1 MSGAG
6 CLLLICTGKAFDLQ
20 AMCNR
25 TMKNR
30 RSFLKTLGAA
40 SALGATS
47 LSAAENQGTS
57 PLATEPKASSGQ
69 DDRAFWVGVMER
81 VATPVLSNLAKR
93 ELRERMPVETNGA
106 SDRHQCT
113 HLEAFARTLVGLAP
127 WLEVRDLTGE
137 EAQLQK
143 KFIELAQACMDA
155 ATDPASPDFLNFNE
169 GSQPLVDSAFLA
181 QAVLRSPVVLWSS
194 LEKRVRRQLVEA
206 LKSSR
211 VIKPGNSN
219 WVLFAALVEAAL
231 CECGEATNE
240 GRLEG
245 NLRKML
251 GWYLG
256 DGIYGDGPVFHFD
269 YYNSFVIHPAL
280 VDILLVLK
288 RRDVKFTAAFDMVL
302 ERARR
307 YAQIQ
312 ERLIAPD
319 GTYPAVGRSLAYR
332 FGAFHA
338 LAQMALM
345 RRLPDSVKPAQV
357 RCALTSVIRRMI
369 EAPGTFDEQG
379 WLRIGFCGH
388 QPTIGEPYIS
398 TGSLY
403 LCTAGLLPLGLSP
416 QDSFW
421 KEPGA
426 SWTSQRLWSGESL
439 THDEALREK
448 EMARLPTLKR

>member
-1 MSGAG
+1 
-6 CLLLICTGKAFDLQ
+6 
-20 AMCNR
+20 
-25 TMKNR
+25 MKNR
-30 RSFLKTLGAA
+30 RSFLKTLGAV
-40 SALGATS
+40 SALGARS
-47 LSAAENQGTS
+47 LSAAENQGIS
-57 PLATEPKASSGQ
+57 PLATQPKVSSGQ
-69 DDRAFWVGVMER
+69 DDRAFWVGVLER

-93 ELRERMPVETNGA
+93 ELRKRMPVETNGVH
-106 SDRHQCT
+106 DRRNCT
-113 HLEAFARTLVGLAP
+113 HLEAFARTLVGVAP
-127 WLEVRDLTGE
+127 WLEARDLAGE
-137 EAQLQK
+137 ETRRQK
-143 KFIELAQACMDA
+143 KFIDLTQAGMDA
-155 ATDPASPDFLNFNE
+155 ATDPASPDFLNFNQ

-181 QAVLRSPVVLWSS
+181 QAILRSPVVLWSS

-219 WVLFAALVEAAL
+219 WVLFAALIEAAL
-231 CECGEATNE
+231 GECGEATIE
-240 GRLEG
+240 ERLEG

-256 DGIYGDGPVFHFD
+256 DGVYGDGPEFHFD

-280 VDILLVLK
+280 VDILLALK
-288 RRDVKFTAAFDMVL
+288 RRDARFTAAFDRVL

-338 LAQMALM
+338 LAQMALL
-345 RRLPDSVKPAQV
+345 RQLPDPVKPAQV

-388 QPTIGEPYIS
+388 QPSIGEPYIS

-416 QDSFW
+416 SDSFW
-421 KEPGA
+421 VAPGA
-426 SWTSQRLWSGESL
+426 LWTSQQVWSGESL
-439 THDEALREK
+439 THDEALHEK
-448 EMARLPTLKR
+448 EMARLPSLKR